1 MDLKLARVELSQK
14 PGTISVKKMLDQIK
28 NDEQEIFY
36 FDKSNSHKDIMA
48 ALQKFED
55 EGYNVYFREIRYG
68 LSEEE
73 YMYQAHVL

>member
-14 PGTISVKKMLDQIK
+14 PVTISVNKILEQIK
-28 NDEQEIFY
+28 NKEQEIFY

-48 ALQKFED
+48 AVQKFED
-55 EGYNVYFREIRYG
+55 EGFTVYFREIRYG